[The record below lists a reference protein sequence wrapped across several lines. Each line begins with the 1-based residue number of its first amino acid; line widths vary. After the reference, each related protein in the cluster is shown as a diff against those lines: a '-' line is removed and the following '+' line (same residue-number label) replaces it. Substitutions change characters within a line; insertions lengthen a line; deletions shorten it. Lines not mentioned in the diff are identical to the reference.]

1 MQTTVQDAF
10 ALAARHEAGG
20 RRADARAIYEQIL
33 AAMPEHPG
41 ALLRIAEQDLG
52 AGDVEA
58 ARERL
63 GRALAAAREQSLPA
77 HEIWLALGRAHLARG
92 ERDAAV
98 AAVEQALVPP
108 SASAATA
115 ARLGQLA
122 LDAGSFTA
130 AERCFR
136 AAAERSERYAA
147 AASGLALA
155 LSAQKRTAEALA
167 AARRGV
173 ELAPEDASV
182 WRVLA
187 HVALESTAPE
197 EAQRAARDG
206 LARHP
211 ADVALLHILGR
222 AQKAAGAL
230 PDARATLERA
240 TVLAPDDAGLWTTL
254 GATCLDLNDAAQAR
268 RHLDRAIELGAGTG
282 EVWDNLG
289 LACRAAGDEAAA
301 VAAFEQALQ
310 AAPALTPALANLV
323 HAQQYL
329 CEWNALE
336 DSERRLVAT
345 LDDPSADPRWPPF
358 VALAMP
364 LTGAQQLAVARRWS
378 RAMLPAPAARRRPA
392 PRGKRLRVGYLSGSF
407 HEHPTARLMV
417 GLFEEHDKDRFEV
430 TGYSYGPDDGSA
442 LRARVCAAFEHWRD
456 VRAQSDADIA
466 RTIRDDGID
475 LLIERKGHTRGGR
488 LGILASRPAPVQI
501 HYMSFP
507 GTIGYD
513 AVDGAIVDAE
523 VVPPGAEAEFHE
535 RVWRLPRCYYV
546 NDARRGRPAPSSR
559 RDNGLP
565 DDALVLACLN
575 QTYKLRRPFFA
586 IWMEAL
592 RARSGA
598 VLWLI
603 AGHPLAQANL
613 RAEAARAGVDP
624 ARLIF
629 ARAAP
634 QDAHIARLGC
644 ADLALDTLPY
654 GAHTTGAD
662 ALWAGVPMLTCR
674 GVTFAGRVGAS
685 LLLEAGLPAL
695 VASSLPEYRATLL
708 ALVADRDALQG
719 HRAHL
724 QMRRDDNSLF
734 DTAAFA
740 RDWEA
745 LLLAIYDDASRGGNQ
760 PTAPAIRKD
769 AAAT

>member
-41 ALLRIAEQDLG
+41 ALLRIAEQELG
-52 AGDVEA
+52 AGEIEA
-58 ARERL
+58 ARDRL
-63 GRALAAAREQSLPA
+63 DRALAAARRQSLPA
-77 HEIWLALGRAHLARG
+77 HEIWLAQGRAHLARG
-92 ERDAAV
+92 ERKAAA
-98 AAVEQALVPP
+98 AAVEQALTPP
-108 SASAATA
+108 PQSGATA

-122 LDAGSFTA
+122 LDAGAFDA

-136 AAAERSERYAA
+136 AAVERDQRSAA

-155 LSAQKRTAEALA
+155 LSAQKRAAEALA
-167 AARRGV
+167 SARRSV
-173 ELAPEDASV
+173 ELAPDAADA

-187 HVALESTAPE
+187 HVALECAAPDQ
-197 EAQRAARDG
+197 AQRLARDG
-206 LARHP
+206 LARNP
-211 ADVALLHILGR
+211 DDVALLHILGR

-230 PDARATLERA
+230 ADARATLERCA
-240 TVLAPDDAGLWTTL
+240 ALAPDEAGVLTTL

-268 RHLDRAIELGAGTG
+268 RHFARAIELGAGTG

-289 LACRAAGDEAAA
+289 LACRAAGDEGRA
-301 VAAFEQALQ
+301 VAAFERALQ

-329 CEWNALE
+329 CAWDALE
-336 DSERRLVAT
+336 DSERRLAAT

-378 RAMLPAPAARRRPA
+378 RAVLPPAAARRRPA
-392 PRGKRLRVGYLSGSF
+392 PRGKRLRVGYLSGNF

-417 GLFEEHDKDRFEV
+417 GLFEEHDKERFEV
-430 TGYSYGPDDGSA
+430 TGYSYGPDDDSA
-442 LRARVCAAFEHWRD
+442 LRARVRAAFEHWRD
-456 VRAQSDADIA
+456 VGALSDADIA

-475 LLIERKGHTRGGR
+475 LLIERKGHTHGGR

-513 AVDGAIVDAE
+513 AVDGVIADAE
-523 VVPPGAEAEFHE
+523 VVPPGAEADFHE

-546 NDARRGRPAPSSR
+546 NDGRRGLPGPSSR

-575 QTYKLRRPFFA
+575 QSYKLRRPFFA
-586 IWMEAL
+586 IWMDAL
-592 RARSGA
+592 RARSDA
-598 VLWLI
+598 VLWLL
-603 AGHPLAQANL
+603 AGHPLAQAGL

-629 ARAAP
+629 ALRAP
-634 QDAHIARLGC
+634 QDAHIARLAC

-654 GAHTTGAD
+654 GAHTTGVD

-674 GVTFAGRVGAS
+674 GNTFAGRVGAS

-695 VASSLPEYRATLL
+695 VADSPDDYRGRLL
-708 ALVADRDALQG
+708 ALVADRAALQG

-724 QMRRDDNSLF
+724 ERSRDTNPLF

-745 LLLAIYDDASRGGNQ
+745 LLLAIYDDASL
-760 PTAPAIRKD
+760 
-769 AAAT
+769 